1 VSTIFGMH
9 VDPTLPV
16 GKVLSRPGPF
26 LAAAAIFLATVTG
39 KGGHAASPHHAIDP
53 IIAASSAVI
62 SLQQLVSR
70 EIDPV
75 QAAVCYQLSIGYCYG
90 YCSNHYSLCRDYTV
104 HRIQYQ
110 SIWVI
115 YFLIKRLRE
124 GRKTEVLFPLLS
136 SER

>member
-1 VSTIFGMH
+1 LDDVSAIFGLH

-16 GKVLSRPGPF
+16 GKVVSRPGPF
-26 LAAAAIFLATVTG
+26 LAAAARFLATVTG

-75 QAAVCYQLSIGYCYG
+75 QAAVCCQLSMLGLYL
-90 YCSNHYSLCRDYTV
+90 SLQP
-104 HRIQYQ
+104 ILSQNLF
-110 SIWVI
+110 II
-115 YFLIKRLRE
+115 YFDLTL
-124 GRKTEVLFPLLS
+124 KTP
-136 SER
+136 